1 MSSLKELRTRI
12 SSVRST
18 RKITQAMKMVAASKL
33 RRAQER
39 AERARPYA
47 AGMEAMVARL
57 AGTVAPEDAP
67 PLLVGTGRRQ
77 VTLLLV
83 ITADRGLCG
92 AFNTGVVRAVRRKL
106 AALAEDSVEAKV
118 YCVGRKGYDLLRRTH
133 GERIVG
139 NRVLPPGRDLPFAEA
154 AAVAG
159 EILGLFADGGFD
171 VCTMHYNRFRSAM
184 SQAVTETGIIPRA
197 APEPDA
203 PDASDAP
210 DAPAAPTAAPAG
222 GALHEFEPG
231 EDELL
236 AELLPRNLAVQ
247 IHGALLESAAGEH
260 GARMTAMENATR
272 NAGDMIGRLELS
284 YNRQRQAAITK
295 ELIEIISGSEAL

>member
-47 AGMEAMVARL
+47 AGMEAMLTGLTAN
-57 AGTVAPEDAP
+57 VAPDDAP
-67 PLLVGTGRRQ
+67 SLLSGTGRNAVQ
-77 VTLLLV
+77 LLLV

-92 AFNTGVVRAVRRKL
+92 AFNTSIVRAVRRRL
-106 AALAEDSVEAKV
+106 AALADESVDARI
-118 YCVGRKGYDLLRRTH
+118 YCVGRKGHDLLRRTH
-133 GERIVG
+133 GQRIVG
-139 NRVLPPGRDLPFAEA
+139 NRTLPPGRDLPFAEA
-154 AAVAG
+154 AAVAE
-159 EILGLFADGGFD
+159 EILGLFADDGFD
-171 VCTMHYNRFRSAM
+171 TCTMHYNRFRSAM
-184 SQAVTETGIIPRA
+184 SQVVTETPLIPRPAPPSEA
-197 APEPDA
+197 A
-203 PDASDAP
+203 
-210 DAPAAPTAAPAG
+210 APAAGP
-222 GALHEFEPG
+222 GAVHEFEPG
-231 EDELL
+231 EEELL

-272 NAGDMIGRLELS
+272 NAGDMIGRLELA

>member
-33 RRAQER
+33 RRSQER

-67 PLLVGTGRRQ
+67 PLLVGTGSRK
-77 VTLLLV
+77 VALLLV

-106 AALAEDSVEAKV
+106 AALAEDSVEAKI
-118 YCVGRKGYDLLRRTH
+118 YCVGRKGHDMLRRTH
-133 GERIVG
+133 GARIVG
-139 NRVLPPGRDLPFAEA
+139 SRLLPPGRDLPFAEA
-154 AAVAG
+154 AAVAE

-171 VCTMHYNRFRSAM
+171 LCTMHYNRFRSAM
-184 SQAVTETGIIPRA
+184 SQVVTETGIIPRT
-197 APEPDA
+197 APESEA
-203 PDASDAP
+203 PDE
-210 DAPAAPTAAPAG
+210 PAAPTV

-247 IHGALLESAAGEH
+247 IHGAFLESAAGEH

>member
-1 MSSLKELRTRI
+1 MSNLKELRTRI
-12 SSVRST
+12 GSVRST

-33 RRAQER
+33 RRAQEH

-47 AGMEAMVARL
+47 AGMETLMTRL
-57 AGTVAPEDAP
+57 AAAAGAGDAP
-67 PLLVGTGRRQ
+67 PLLVGTGRSDVR
-77 VTLLLV
+77 LLLV

-92 AFNTGVVRAVRRKL
+92 AFNTGVVRAVRRRL
-106 AALAEDSVEAKV
+106 AALAEESVRTKI
-118 YCVGRKGYDLLRRTH
+118 YCVGRKGHDLLRRTH

-139 NRVLPPGRDLPFAEA
+139 SRTLPPGRDLPFAEA
-154 AAVAG
+154 EAVAG
-159 EILGLFADGGFD
+159 EILDLFAKDGFD
-171 VCTMHYNRFRSAM
+171 ICTMHYNRFRSAM
-184 SQAVTETGIIPRA
+184 SQVVTETTVIPR
-197 APEPDA
+197 PEPSA
-203 PDASDAP
+203 KEPVPVTGS
-210 DAPAAPTAAPAG
+210 

-231 EDELL
+231 EEELL

-247 IHGALLESAAGEH
+247 IHGAFLESAAGEH

-272 NAGDMIGRLELS
+272 NAGDMIGRLELA

>member
-67 PLLVGTGRRQ
+67 ALLAGTGRNQ
-77 VTLLLV
+77 ACLLLV

-92 AFNTGVVRAVRRKL
+92 AFNSGVVRAARRKIT
-106 AALAEDSVEAKV
+106 ALAEDSIEAKIF
-118 YCVGRKGYDLLRRTH
+118 CVGRKGYDLLRRTH
-133 GERIVG
+133 GQRIVG
-139 NRVLPPGRDLPFAEA
+139 HRLLPPGRDLPFAEA
-154 AAVAG
+154 EAVAE
-159 EILGLFADGGFD
+159 EILGLFADDGFD
-171 VCTMHYNRFRSAM
+171 TCTMHYNRFRSAM
-184 SQAVTETGIIPRA
+184 SQVVTETQIIPRA
-197 APEPDA
+197 APESDEPAAEPDA
-203 PDASDAP
+203 
-210 DAPAAPTAAPAG
+210 

-236 AELLPRNLAVQ
+236 ADLLPRNLAVQ
-247 IHGALLESAAGEH
+247 IHGAFLESAAGEQ

>member
-67 PLLVGTGRRQ
+67 PLLAGTGRNQ
-77 VTLLLV
+77 VCLLLV

-92 AFNTGVVRAVRRKL
+92 AFNSGVVRAARRKI
-106 AALAEDSVEAKV
+106 ASLAEASIETKIF
-118 YCVGRKGYDLLRRTH
+118 CVGRKGYDLLRRTH
-133 GERIVG
+133 GQRIVG
-139 NRVLPPGRDLPFAEA
+139 HRLLPPGRDLPFAEA
-154 AAVAG
+154 EAVAA
-159 EILGLFADGGFD
+159 EILGLFADDGFD
-171 VCTMHYNRFRSAM
+171 TCTMHYNRFRSAM
-184 SQAVTETGIIPRA
+184 SQVVTEMQVIPRTAQESDEPA
-197 APEPDA
+197 AEPDA
-203 PDASDAP
+203 
-210 DAPAAPTAAPAG
+210 

-236 AELLPRNLAVQ
+236 ADLLPRNLAVQ
-247 IHGALLESAAGEH
+247 IHGAFLESAAGEQ

>member
-57 AGTVAPEDAP
+57 AGTVAAEDAP
-67 PLLVGTGRRQ
+67 PLLVGTGSQ
-77 VTLLLV
+77 KVALLLV

-106 AALAEDSVEAKV
+106 AALAEASVEAKI
-118 YCVGRKGYDLLRRTH
+118 YCVGRKGYDMLRRTH
-133 GERIVG
+133 GERVVG
-139 NRVLPPGRDLPFAEA
+139 SRLLPPGRDLPFAEA
-154 AAVAG
+154 AAVAE
-159 EILGLFADGGFD
+159 EILGLFGDGGFD
-171 VCTMHYNRFRSAM
+171 LCTMHYNRFRSAM
-184 SQAVTETGIIPRA
+184 SQVVTETRIIPRA
-197 APEPDA
+197 ASEAEA
-203 PDASDAP
+203 PDASEAP
-210 DAPAAPTAAPAG
+210 TTAPAV

-247 IHGALLESAAGEH
+247 IHGAFLESAAGEH

>member
-67 PLLVGTGRRQ
+67 PLLVGTGSRK
-77 VTLLLV
+77 VALLLV

-106 AALAEDSVEAKV
+106 AALAEDSVEAKI
-118 YCVGRKGYDLLRRTH
+118 YCVGRKGHDMLRRTH
-133 GERIVG
+133 GARIVG
-139 NRVLPPGRDLPFAEA
+139 SRLLPPGRDLPFAEA
-154 AAVAG
+154 AAVAE

-171 VCTMHYNRFRSAM
+171 LCTMHYNRFRSAM
-184 SQAVTETGIIPRA
+184 SQVVTETGVIPRT
-197 APEPDA
+197 APESEA
-203 PDASDAP
+203 PDE
-210 DAPAAPTAAPAG
+210 PAAPTV

-247 IHGALLESAAGEH
+247 IHGAFLESAAGEH

>member
-1 MSSLKELRTRI
+1 MSNLKELRTRI

-57 AGTVAPEDAP
+57 AGTVAAEGAP
-67 PLLVGTGRRQ
+67 PLLAGTGRDASR
-77 VTLLLV
+77 LLLV

-92 AFNTGVVRAVRRKL
+92 AFNSSVVRAVRRKL
-106 AALAEDSVEAKV
+106 AALADDQTGAKL
-118 YCVGRKGYDLLRRTH
+118 YCVGRKGRDLLRRTH
-133 GERIVG
+133 GDRIVG
-139 NRVLPPGRDLPFAEA
+139 ERMWPAGRDLPFAVAE
-154 AAVAG
+154 AVAG
-159 EILGLFADGGFD
+159 DILALFDDGGFD
-171 VCTMHYNRFRSAM
+171 TCTMHFNRFRSAM
-184 SQAVTETGIIPRA
+184 SQVVTETQIIPRA
-197 APEPDA
+197 APETDEEPG
-203 PDASDAP
+203 SEE
-210 DAPAAPTAAPAG
+210 G
-222 GALHEFEPG
+222 GALHEFEPR
-231 EDELL
+231 EEELL
-236 AELLPRNLAVQ
+236 ADLLPRNLAVQ
-247 IHGALLESAAGEH
+247 IHGAFLESAAGEQ
-260 GARMTAMENATR
+260 GARATAMENATR

>member
-1 MSSLKELRTRI
+1 MASLKELRTRI
-12 SSVRST
+12 GSVRST

-47 AGMEAMVARL
+47 AEMEAMVSRL
-57 AGTVAPEDAP
+57 ATTITPDDAP
-67 PLLVGTGRRQ
+67 PLLVGTGR
-77 VTLLLV
+77 TESILLLV

-106 AALAEDSVEAKV
+106 DALAKEQVTAKL
-118 YCVGRKGYDLLRRTH
+118 YCVGRKGHDMLRRTH

-139 NRVLPPGRDLPFAEA
+139 SRTLPPGRDLPFSEA
-154 AAVAG
+154 TAVA
-159 EILGLFADGGFD
+159 EDILALFSEGGFD
-171 VCTMHYNRFRSAM
+171 RCTMHYNRFRSAM
-184 SQAVTETGIIPRA
+184 SQVVTETRLIPRT

-203 PDASDAP
+203 DDDGDAAEELSAD
-210 DAPAAPTAAPAG
+210 

-236 AELLPRNLAVQ
+236 SELLPRHFAVQ
-247 IHGALLESAAGEH
+247 VHGALLESAAGEQ
-260 GARMTAMENATR
+260 GARATAMENATR
-272 NAGDMIGRLELS
+272 NAGDMIARLELS

>member
-67 PLLVGTGRRQ
+67 PLLAGTGRNQ
-77 VTLLLV
+77 VCLLLV

-92 AFNTGVVRAVRRKL
+92 AFNSGVVRAARRKI
-106 AALAEDSVEAKV
+106 AALAEDSIETKIF
-118 YCVGRKGYDLLRRTH
+118 CVGRKGYDLLRRTH
-133 GERIVG
+133 GQRIVG
-139 NRVLPPGRDLPFAEA
+139 HRLLPPGRDLPFAEA
-154 AAVAG
+154 EAVAA
-159 EILGLFADGGFD
+159 EILGLFADDGFD
-171 VCTMHYNRFRSAM
+171 TCTMHYNRFRSAM
-184 SQAVTETGIIPRA
+184 SQVVTETQVIPRTAPESDELA
-197 APEPDA
+197 AEPDA
-203 PDASDAP
+203 
-210 DAPAAPTAAPAG
+210 

-236 AELLPRNLAVQ
+236 ADLLPRNLAVQ
-247 IHGALLESAAGEH
+247 IHGAFLESAAGEQ

>member
-1 MSSLKELRTRI
+1 MSNLKELRTRI

-57 AGTVAPEDAP
+57 AGTVALEDAP
-67 PLLVGTGRRQ
+67 PLLAGTGRDASR
-77 VTLLLV
+77 LLLV
-83 ITADRGLCG
+83 VTADRGLCG
-92 AFNTGVVRAVRRKL
+92 AFSSGVVRAVRRKL
-106 AALAEDSVEAKV
+106 AALADDQVDAKL
-118 YCVGRKGYDLLRRTH
+118 YCVGRKGRDMLRRTH
-133 GERIVG
+133 GDRIIGERSW
-139 NRVLPPGRDLPFAEA
+139 PAGRDLPFAEA
-154 AAVAG
+154 AAVATDM
-159 EILGLFADGGFD
+159 LALFDAGGFD
-171 VCTMHYNRFRSAM
+171 TCTMHYNRFRSAM
-184 SQAVTETGIIPRA
+184 SQVVTETQIIPRGA
-197 APEPDA
+197 AETDQEE
-203 PDASDAP
+203 ASSGE
-210 DAPAAPTAAPAG
+210 G

-231 EDELL
+231 EEELL
-236 AELLPRNLAVQ
+236 ADLLPRNLAVQ
-247 IHGALLESAAGEH
+247 IHGAFLESAAGEQ
-260 GARMTAMENATR
+260 GARATAMENATR

>member
-67 PLLVGTGRRQ
+67 PLLVGTGSQ
-77 VTLLLV
+77 KVSLLLV

-106 AALAEDSVEAKV
+106 AALAEDSVEAKI
-118 YCVGRKGYDLLRRTH
+118 YCVGRKGYDMLRRTH
-133 GERIVG
+133 GGRIVG
-139 NRVLPPGRDLPFAEA
+139 SRLLPPGRDLPFTEA
-154 AAVAG
+154 AAVAE

-171 VCTMHYNRFRSAM
+171 LCTMHYNRFRSAM
-184 SQAVTETGIIPRA
+184 SQVVTESRIVPRA
-197 APEPDA
+197 APESEA
-203 PDASDAP
+203 PK
-210 DAPAAPTAAPAG
+210 APTAAPVV
-222 GALHEFEPG
+222 GAMHEFEPG

-247 IHGALLESAAGEH
+247 IHGAFLESAAGEH

>member
-67 PLLVGTGRRQ
+67 PLLAGTGRNQ
-77 VTLLLV
+77 VCLLLV

-92 AFNTGVVRAVRRKL
+92 AFNSGVVRAARRKI
-106 AALAEDSVEAKV
+106 AALAEDSIETKIF
-118 YCVGRKGYDLLRRTH
+118 CVGRKGYDLLRRTH
-133 GERIVG
+133 GQRIVG
-139 NRVLPPGRDLPFAEA
+139 HRLLPPGRDLPFAEA
-154 AAVAG
+154 EAVAA
-159 EILGLFADGGFD
+159 EILGLFADNGFD
-171 VCTMHYNRFRSAM
+171 TCTMHYNRFRSAM
-184 SQAVTETGIIPRA
+184 SQVVTETQVIPRTAPESEEPA
-197 APEPDA
+197 AEPDA
-203 PDASDAP
+203 
-210 DAPAAPTAAPAG
+210 

-236 AELLPRNLAVQ
+236 ADLLPRNLAVQ
-247 IHGALLESAAGEH
+247 IHGAFLESAAGEQ

>member
-33 RRAQER
+33 RRVQER
-39 AERARPYA
+39 TERARPYA

-67 PLLVGTGRRQ
+67 PLLVGTGSRK
-77 VTLLLV
+77 VALLLV

-106 AALAEDSVEAKV
+106 AALAEDSVEAKI
-118 YCVGRKGYDLLRRTH
+118 YCVGRKGHDMLRRTH
-133 GERIVG
+133 GARIVG
-139 NRVLPPGRDLPFAEA
+139 SRLLPPGRDLPFAEA
-154 AAVAG
+154 AAVAE

-171 VCTMHYNRFRSAM
+171 LCTMHYNRFRSAM
-184 SQAVTETGIIPRA
+184 SQVVTETGVIPRT
-197 APEPDA
+197 APESEA
-203 PDASDAP
+203 PDE
-210 DAPAAPTAAPAG
+210 PAAPTV

-247 IHGALLESAAGEH
+247 IHGAFLESAAGEH

>member
-57 AGTVAPEDAP
+57 ADTVAPEDAP
-67 PLLVGTGRRQ
+67 PLLVGTGSQ
-77 VTLLLV
+77 KVSLLLV

-106 AALAEDSVEAKV
+106 AALAEDSVEAKI
-118 YCVGRKGYDLLRRTH
+118 YCVGRKGYDMLRRTH
-133 GERIVG
+133 GGRIVG
-139 NRVLPPGRDLPFAEA
+139 SRLLPPGRDLPFAEA
-154 AAVAG
+154 AAVAE

-171 VCTMHYNRFRSAM
+171 LCTMHYNRFRSAM
-184 SQAVTETGIIPRA
+184 SQVVTESRIVPRA
-197 APEPDA
+197 APESEA
-203 PDASDAP
+203 PEV
-210 DAPAAPTAAPAG
+210 PTAAPVV
-222 GALHEFEPG
+222 GAMHEFEPG

>member
-67 PLLVGTGRRQ
+67 PLLVGTGSRK
-77 VTLLLV
+77 VALLLV

-106 AALAEDSVEAKV
+106 TALAEDSVEAKI
-118 YCVGRKGYDLLRRTH
+118 YCVGRKGYDMLRRTH

-139 NRVLPPGRDLPFAEA
+139 SRLLPPGRDLPFAEA
-154 AAVAG
+154 AVVAE

-171 VCTMHYNRFRSAM
+171 LCTMHYNRFRSAM
-184 SQAVTETGIIPRA
+184 SQVVTETGIIPRA
-197 APEPDA
+197 APESEA
-203 PDASDAP
+203 PDE
-210 DAPAAPTAAPAG
+210 PAAAPAV

-247 IHGALLESAAGEH
+247 IHGAFLESAAGEH